1 MKMQNIV
8 GKVGIILS
16 FSALFFVATYFGKA
30 VDYVDTLLFI
40 VGLLLGTALLE
51 ADENFLYKYYD
62 PEEKKLASR
71 SLLFLA
77 SLFPLGLFL
86 LTSTGS
92 AIGVGM
98 FLGIISGLALEFYL
112 LKNNISEFQKRFLYQ
127 LKREISLDEHKFV
140 TIIFISSTL
149 LYGFFVIFLGR

>member
-1 MKMQNIV
+1 MQNLI
-8 GKVGIILS
+8 GKVAIICS
-16 FSALFFVATYFGKA
+16 YSALFLLATYFGKS
-30 VDYVDTLLFI
+30 VDYVDVLFFVI
-40 VGLLLGTALLE
+40 GLLLGTALLE

-62 PEEKKLASR
+62 PDEKKLASR

-92 AIGVGM
+92 AVGVGM
-98 FLGIISGLALEFYL
+98 FLGIISGLSLEFYL

-127 LKREISLDEHKFV
+127 LKRDITLDEHKIV
-140 TIIFISSTL
+140 TIVFISLSL
-149 LYGFFVIFLGR
+149 LYGFLVLFLGR